1 MKITKARPMHKD
13 YYEYRTMTVKKYD
26 KMKKVKIF
34 YDEWVTVEIGIE
46 QVLLRRSKAWV
57 PITNGYM
64 ITMMRGGNITMMYCV
79 RI

>member
-46 QVLLRRSKAWV
+46 QVLLRRYK
-57 PITNGYM
+57 G
-64 ITMMRGGNITMMYCV
+64 
-79 RI
+79 